1 MTQVNVEYPASG
13 VAPAAGTPNGET
25 SRQLLDSAR
34 RLSGEFLLEG
44 DAIERN
50 RRIPP
55 ALSRQMA
62 EAGFYRL
69 FVPRHAGGLEADPA
83 TGSRIFETLAR
94 GDASCGWIA
103 FIAATSGMNLAH
115 IPREAA
121 SGVFS
126 QPTTHIAGVFA
137 PTGKAECLE
146 DGFRVT
152 GRWQWG
158 SGTQNADWILCGC
171 QLVRDGE
178 PVRDEQGAPA
188 IHMMMVPARSVEFL
202 DTWHV
207 SGLCGTGSTDFQV
220 DGVHVPAEHAVGYL
234 GEHHA
239 QGPLY
244 QFPVFTFLALG
255 IGAVAMGIAR
265 AAIDDLVELARSK
278 QRAGNRR
285 TLAEQ
290 PHSHMQVATAEAR
303 LRAARAFYYDALA
316 AAWEA
321 AQQNKPVP
329 IELRRNLRLATTHA
343 VNESVA
349 VVDAMYTLAG
359 GSAVYQS
366 CRLQRLFRDIHVA
379 TQHIMVAP
387 ATLETAGRLFLGVD
401 ANVSML

>member
-1 MTQVNVEYPASG
+1 
-13 VAPAAGTPNGET
+13 
-25 SRQLLDSAR
+25 
-34 RLSGEFLLEG
+34 
-44 DAIERN
+44 
-50 RRIPP
+50 
-55 ALSRQMA
+55 MA

-69 FVPRHAGGLEADPA
+69 FVPRYAGGLEADPE

-115 IPREAA
+115 IPRDAA
-121 SGVFS
+121 SAAFS
-126 QPTTHIAGVFA
+126 RPTTHVAGVFA
-137 PTGKAECLE
+137 PTGKAECLDE
-146 DGFRVT
+146 GFRVS

-171 QLVRDGE
+171 QLTRGGE
-178 PVRDEQGAPA
+178 VIRDEQGAPVT
-188 IHMMMVPARSVEFL
+188 HMMMVPSQSVEFL

-234 GEHHA
+234 GENHA
-239 QGPLY
+239 GGPLY

-255 IGAVAMGIAR
+255 IGAVAMGTAR
-265 AAIDDLVELARSK
+265 AAIDELIELARSK
-278 QRAGNRR
+278 QRAGSRR

-303 LRAARAFYYDALA
+303 LRAARAFYYDAQA

-321 AQQNKPVP
+321 AQKGRVPVA
-329 IELRRNLRLATTHA
+329 LRRDLRLATTHA

-359 GSAVYQS
+359 GSAIYQS
-366 CRLQRLFRDIHVA
+366 SRLQRLFRDIHVA